1 MAHGT
6 RINGT
11 SYGVTG
17 GKCLVGGTGYKIKK
31 GRTLIGG
38 TGYDISFGPELLSNF
53 SDNSWENIIW
63 ACKNRAVPDSW
74 KDDGTS
80 HKSLTIGSTSYQ
92 IDIIGK
98 NHDLYTDG
106 GVAPLT
112 FQIHDVYS
120 KEYSMNDSQT
130 NVGGYKASAMHNRH
144 LPSILSSIPAEI
156 QNAIRSVKKSCSI
169 GNTSTE
175 IEEVPCD
182 LFLFSVSEL
191 LGDQDRY
198 CIQGEG
204 KQYAYFKRNGAIK
217 PLPMGQWSNG
227 YWTRTPTTEF
237 ATGFVNINYKGTSG
251 MSGSR
256 AEAYVTFGFC
266 F

>member
-11 SYGVTG
+11 SYGITG
-17 GKCLVGGTGYKIKK
+17 GKCLVNGTEYGIKK
-31 GRTLIGG
+31 GRTLVDG

-80 HKSLTIGSTSYQ
+80 HKSLTIGGAPYQ

-106 GVAPLT
+106 SVAPLT
-112 FQIHDVYS
+112 FQVHEVYS
-120 KEYSMNDSQT
+120 KQYSMNDSQT
-130 NVGGYKASAMHNRH
+130 NVGGYRASAMHNTH
-144 LPSILSSIPAEI
+144 LPSVLSSIPAEI

-169 GNTSTE
+169 GGTSTE

-182 LFLFSVSEL
+182 LFLFSISEL

-204 KQYAYFKRNGAIK
+204 KQYAYFERNGVIK
-217 PLPMGQWSNG
+217 DTPMGQFGNG
-227 YWTRTPTTEF
+227 YWTRTPTTYF
-237 ATGFVNINYKGTSG
+237 PSGFIHIDYRGVSG
-251 MSGSR
+251 MQGATVAASAS
-256 AEAYVTFGFC
+256 FGFC